1 MEIKKAIEDKS
12 SIVGKS
18 GMVRVN
24 GRLHNLALSLI
35 FLDTY
40 FKIDVMSPEYP
51 GTADERQFRVMS
63 DREQWFR
70 VDMGQ
75 DEVARL
81 ITPESCIAIP
91 PPEAISDGIS
101 FKLNIPV

>member
-1 MEIKKAIEDKS
+1 VEIKRAIEEKS
-12 SIVGKS
+12 SIVGKA
-18 GMVRVN
+18 GMVQVS
-24 GRLHNLALSLI
+24 GHLHNCALSLI
-35 FLDTY
+35 FLNSY
-40 FKIDVMSPEYP
+40 SKIGVMSPEYP

-70 VDMGQ
+70 AVMGQ

-91 PPEAISDGIS
+91 MLEAISDGLS
-101 FKLNIPV
+101 FKLNMPV